1 MRNRLLTSP
10 GKCGSR
16 RLHAFREEN
25 VVMNRHK
32 HILDVRSVNVE
43 TRDAKSWDRREFVKS
58 VAALAGSAG
67 LLGYDL
73 RPATAEPPPET
84 TRIRLAQIPGICVA
98 PQYVAEELLRGEG
111 FTDVQYVKV
120 GSGAMYK
127 VFGAGEIDISMAFVA
142 PFIMQVDAGN
152 PLVLLAGVHV
162 GCYELFG
169 TDRVRAITDLKGKT
183 VAIPELGS
191 PHHVFLASMASYVG
205 LHPDRDINFVTQP
218 QEESIKLLAEKKIDA
233 LMGFPPVPQEMRA
246 KKIGHVVMNSGI
258 DRPWS
263 QYFCC
268 TVAGHRE
275 FVLKH
280 PVATKRALRAILKA
294 ANLCASKPE
303 QAARLIAEK
312 GYSYEYALQ
321 TMKEIPYDK
330 WREYDPED
338 AVRFYALRLHEVG
351 MLKSSPQKLIAQ
363 GTDWRFLNELKKE
376 LKA

>member
-1 MRNRLLTSP
+1 MNHHDRFLADRAI
-10 GKCGSR
+10 
-16 RLHAFREEN
+16 AFEN
-25 VVMNRHK
+25 M
-32 HILDVRSVNVE
+32 
-43 TRDAKSWDRREFVKS
+43 DAKPWDRRKFVKG
-58 VAALAGSAG
+58 VTALVGSAG
-67 LLGYDL
+67 LCGVVP
-73 RPATAEPPPET
+73 RQAAAEPPPET

-111 FTDVQYVKV
+111 FTDIQYVKV

-142 PFIMQVDAGN
+142 PFIMQVDVGH

-162 GCYELFG
+162 GCFELFG
-169 TDRVRAITDLKGKT
+169 TDSVRAITDLKGKT

-205 LHPDRDINFVTQP
+205 LHPDRDINFVTRP

-246 KKIGHVVMNSGI
+246 KKIGHVVVSSGT

-275 FVLKH
+275 FILKH

-294 ANLCASKPE
+294 ANLCESKPE
-303 QAARLIAEK
+303 QAARMIAEK
-312 GYSYEYALQ
+312 GYSYEYALE

-338 AVRFYALRLHEVG
+338 AMRFYALRLHEVG
-351 MLKSSPQKLIAQ
+351 MIKSSPQKIIAQ
-363 GTDWRFLNELKKE
+363 GTDWRFFNELKKE